1 MSFTLRL
8 YRRFPVQYFT
18 STSTQRVRSLSAFSS
33 VVVYMLMIMTLPVF
47 GEDVESPLQGL
58 LKTPS
63 LRCSFSLVMQADWE
77 SGKLKNSVDKE
88 EDIVLHFDSINPKR
102 GKARLIGNE
111 GATDV
116 VVIPSASGLN
126 FLEET
131 PSGNINFTAI
141 FQSAEKNSTD
151 FIAVTSRHLLFPGL
165 AGLYPFPSQH
175 HGTCKIWQ

>member
-1 MSFTLRL
+1 
-8 YRRFPVQYFT
+8 
-18 STSTQRVRSLSAFSS
+18 
-33 VVVYMLMIMTLPVF
+33 
-47 GEDVESPLQGL
+47 
-58 LKTPS
+58 
-63 LRCSFSLVMQADWE
+63 MQADWM
-77 SGKLKNSVDKE
+77 SGKLKNSVGKE
-88 EDIVLHFDSINPKR
+88 EDFVLHFDSVDPQR

-131 PSGNINFTAI
+131 PSGNINLTTI